1 MDNFD
6 LKKYLKEGFLD
17 HPSERESKRDFK
29 NQFPKSKGFAG
40 EPGVTSASRS
50 QDFGHPDNIISVVD
64 DMTLTMGEDAFIAA
78 IFKALSLEDAK
89 RVLRV
94 ITNDNPIENELGP
107 VTYDWL
113 NEGYS
118 LEGKDLDLLKSL
130 KNQID
135 QGVLDSKKKDEFVA
149 LLTGL
154 IDTNVTPTDLE
165 EGMSVEGIVKS
176 IEDIRDSLESGESDG
191 IPLDNETE
199 ALLHQELERLK
210 GMLRKGNGE
219 FKFPMNV
226 S

>member
-113 NEGYS
+113 KEDINYDVFDEEEEFEDQPIDVYS
-118 LEGKDLDLLKSL
+118 MAAPLESALTDRGLEDLDELSMEDFLS
-130 KNQID
+130 
-135 QGVLDSKKKDEFVA
+135 FVKY
-149 LLTGL
+149 
-154 IDTNVTPTDLE
+154 LE
-165 EGMSVEGIVKS
+165 EYVSNEIPSEFFALEPHEQVK
-176 IEDIRDSLESGESDG
+176 ILFQAQMYI
-191 IPLDNETE
+191 
-199 ALLHQELERLK
+199 
-210 GMLRKGNGE
+210 
-219 FKFPMNV
+219 
-226 S
+226 